1 MEFFRNKMIE
11 PKISKRAKGS
21 ICNLP
26 VEDLVVINGKDKGK
40 VVFYHLR
47 T

>member
-1 MEFFRNKMIE
+1 MEFFGNKIIE
-11 PKISKRAKGS
+11 PEINKRAKGQ

-26 VEDLVVINGKDKGK
+26 LEDLVVINGKDKGK

>member
-1 MEFFRNKMIE
+1 MIE
-11 PKISKRAKGS
+11 PEINKRAKGS
-21 ICNLP
+21 ISNLP
-26 VEDLVVINGKDKGK
+26 LEDLVVINGKAKVK

>member
-1 MEFFRNKMIE
+1 MNKMIE
-11 PKISKRAKGS
+11 PEIYKRAKGK

-26 VEDLVVINGKDKGK
+26 LEDLVVINGKDKGK
-40 VVFYHLR
+40 AVFYHFK